1 MNEEDKAQKLS
12 DAIDALL
19 EGREPDLDDQ
29 ELQELLGVARL
40 RLRAGKALA
49 DVGLTY
55 QELLRRVLQ
64 ARMVSRQMKSEE
76 ESEDPPPEAHE
87 ITDIADPH
95 EYLDPLDP
103 GYGKL
108 VNFLDFWPRA
118 GETNPRTGAKGATA
132 ATKLVGPPVVI
143 PLWRAAEEHK
153 ATKADSLSPVVDRL
167 VRNRKATLA
176 VGDQELDELVQVA
189 HLRRYVGQALAS
201 AGTPYKRRL
210 WSVLRLRLAAN
221 LRRQAAQ
228 PPRPTIAAAAGRSW
242 KYGVAAAAAVA
253 LTLFALGPLAASGF
267 AQNPISQVFDFVG
280 EHVGVQGVDEPPP
293 TQVPVHP
300 PKESVSPEQAGERLG
315 LSVTQPTHLPDGF
328 QMASSDYYAQSG
340 TTPEQGMFVLV
351 YTLGGVD
358 PQTVPLADP
367 LLLIYQERSTPNVI
381 AQKTAQIENVAV
393 GDSLP
398 GTYVQGMWA
407 PGEDGTLQWVE
418 DHAEVLVFDND
429 GVRTFI
435 VWKNAQQEKDELV
448 KIAESMLAQ

>member
-29 ELQELLGVARL
+29 ELRDLLGVARL

-64 ARMVSRQMKSEE
+64 ARMVSRQMTSDEE
-76 ESEDPPPEAHE
+76 EEDPPPEAHD
-87 ITDIADPH
+87 ITEMADPK

-118 GETNPRTGAKGATA
+118 GEPNPTTATKGADA
-132 ATKLVGPPVVI
+132 ATKLAGPSVVI
-143 PLWRAAEEHK
+143 PLWKAAEQHK
-153 ATKADSLSPVVDRL
+153 ATKADSLAPVVDRV
-167 VRNRKATLA
+167 VRNRKRVTSVDDA
-176 VGDQELDELVQVA
+176 ELNELVQVA
-189 HLRRYVGQALAS
+189 HLRRYVGQTLAS

-228 PPRPTIAAAAGRSW
+228 PPRPTISVAAGRSW
-242 KYGVAAAAAVA
+242 KYAVAAAAAVA
-253 LTLFALGPLAASGF
+253 LTLFTIGPWAASGF

-280 EHVGVQGVDEPPP
+280 GHVGVQGVDEPPP
-293 TQVPVHP
+293 TQVPVHAL
-300 PKESVSPEQAGERLG
+300 KESLSPAQAGVRLG
-315 LSVTQPTHLPDGF
+315 LTLSQPTYLPDGF
-328 QMASSDYYAQSG
+328 ELASSEFFAQSI
-340 TTPEQGMFVLV
+340 TTPEQGMFVLG
-351 YTLGGVD
+351 YAPNGEPRTGE
-358 PQTVPLADP
+358 PEII
-367 LLLIYQERSTPNVI
+367 IYQEQASPNTI
-381 AQKTAQIENVAV
+381 AQKNAYIEEVVLGGSIQA
-393 GDSLP
+393 
-398 GTYVQGMWA
+398 TYVRGIWQ
-407 PGEDGTLQWVE
+407 PGPDGTLEWVQNN
-418 DHAEVLVFDND
+418 AEVLVFDHN

-435 VWKNAQQEKDELV
+435 VYHFGEQEKDELL
-448 KIAESMLAQ
+448 KIAESMLTS

>member
-1 MNEEDKAQKLS
+1 MNEEEKAQKLS

-19 EGREPDLDDQ
+19 EGREPDLDDN

-64 ARMVSRQMKSEE
+64 ARMVSRQMTSEE
-76 ESEDPPPEAHE
+76 DEDPPPEVHD
-87 ITDIADPH
+87 ITKVANPK

-132 ATKLVGPPVVI
+132 ATELAGPPVVI

-153 ATKADSLSPVVDRL
+153 ATKADSLAPVVDRL
-167 VRNRKATLA
+167 VRSRKATLS
-176 VGDQELDELVQVA
+176 VNDQELDELVQVA

-242 KYGVAAAAAVA
+242 KYGVAAAAALA
-253 LTLFALGPLAASGF
+253 LTLFALGPWAASGF
-267 AQNPISQVFDFVG
+267 AQNPISQVFGFVS
-280 EHVGVQGVDEPPP
+280 EHVGVNGVDGPPP
-293 TQVPVHP
+293 TQVPVDVP
-300 PKESVSPEQAGERLG
+300 GQDVSPEQAAELLG
-315 LSVTQPTHLPDGF
+315 LPVRQPTYIPDGF
-328 QMASSDYYAQSG
+328 ELASSAYYAKGG
-340 TTPEQGMFVLV
+340 TSPEQGAFVQV
-351 YTLGGVD
+351 YTEEGVD
-358 PQTVPLADP
+358 PQTVPLPDP
-367 LLLIYQERSTPNVI
+367 MVLVYQERSTPNVI
-381 AQKTAQIENVAV
+381 AEKTAQIENVEV
-393 GDSLP
+393 GGSLP

-407 PGEDGTLQWVE
+407 PAEDGTLQWVE
-418 DHAEVLVFDND
+418 DHAEVLVFDSD
-429 GVRTFI
+429 GLRTFI
-435 VWKNAQQEKDELV
+435 VWKNAQQEKDELL